1 MIGSRATLPGGRAL
15 ALSAAFL
22 AGGAAGRTLMALDE
36 RPAGESPLPSS
47 RRAARWA
54 GTPLFT
60 LQAVPEV
67 IRSDTN
73 FHWWPQ
79 TA

>member
-15 ALSAAFL
+15 ALSAAPEVPPAERLWPLTNDPLANHHFL
-22 AGGAAGRTLMALDE
+22 ALDALQDGQAH
-36 RPAGESPLPSS
+36 RCL
-47 RRAARWA
+47 
-54 GTPLFT
+54 T